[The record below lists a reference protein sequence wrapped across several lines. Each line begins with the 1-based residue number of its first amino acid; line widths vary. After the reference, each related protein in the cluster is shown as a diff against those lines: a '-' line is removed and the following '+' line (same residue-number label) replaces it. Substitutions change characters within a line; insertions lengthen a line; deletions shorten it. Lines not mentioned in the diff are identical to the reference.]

1 MITPE
6 EEKMYKSLFALG
18 VAGLIAGLGTLLAS
32 AETLTL
38 RIIIGRAM
46 SSFALGIAAASV
58 LTWMPSLA
66 FEAQVG
72 LSCLVAS
79 LGTSGLE
86 KLIQRVIAK

>member
-6 EEKMYKSLFALG
+6 EEKMYKGLFALG
-18 VAGLIAGLGTLLAS
+18 FAGLIAGLGTLLAS

-38 RIIIGRAM
+38 RIIVGRAM

-58 LTWMPSLA
+58 LTWIPNLA

-72 LSCLVAS
+72 LACLVAS

-86 KLIQRVIAK
+86 RLIQRIANK

>member
-6 EEKMYKSLFALG
+6 EEKMYKGLFTLG
-18 VAGLIAGLGTLLAS
+18 LAGLIAGLGSLLAS
-32 AETLTL
+32 KEVLTA

-46 SSFALGIAAASV
+46 SSLTLGIAAASV
-58 LTWMPSLA
+58 LVWVPNLA

-72 LSCLVAS
+72 VACLISS

-86 KLIQRVIAK
+86 KLIQRIVSK